1 MQYQYKTNKQNNNQ
15 PPQKHKAHSPKT
27 DELIVQHNLLN

>member
-1 MQYQYKTNKQNNNQ
+1 MQYQYKTNKQNNQ

-27 DELIVQHNLLN
+27 DEPIVQHNLLN